1 MRSWDDNNRHG
12 WLVLVAA
19 HVVSV
24 LCAVLRG
31 CHHCRSRSITNH
43 NIFQFNY
50 VALLLSILTHVST
63 PQSQSWGTIG
73 AMVWRWPSCFIVLS
87 QSTSMF
93 VVFCVCVRR
102 LHPPGQN
109 QQVPQVSFISLIVS
123 VDVFQ
128 WIKDIVCAMYYFSSQ
143 LIVTSHQGN

>member
-1 MRSWDDNNRHG
+1 MRLLDDNNHHG

-24 LCAVLRG
+24 VCAVLRG

-50 VALLLSILTHVST
+50 VALLLSILAHVST
-63 PQSQSWGTIG
+63 PQSQSWGTMG
-73 AMVWRWPSCFIVLS
+73 AMVWRWPSWFIVLS

-93 VVFCVCVRR
+93 VVFCVCDRR

-109 QQVPQVSFISLIVS
+109 QQVP
-123 VDVFQ
+123 
-128 WIKDIVCAMYYFSSQ
+128 
-143 LIVTSHQGN
+143 